1 MSKMSFDE
9 QFSQAMPEPTH
20 AFQITRKA
28 KRQRVT
34 AETHPEILQ
43 MSGEF
48 DSEVPKTVV
57 ATHFFNRQNENEP
70 YKYVSPWDTEYVRKQ
85 MQKTPISNFDMNAF
99 QGVDKM
105 RDSIEGVTRKY
116 EESFMCEPTGD
127 QRACSMEESCE
138 GNFIPQAST
147 NGFTLREFLLPSQ
160 LKMYEETKRYPLQ
173 RAPCILCK
181 RLQIARMVVS
191 ARAAGTGMREDC
203 LVQDYYNF
211 VNIDGEYRLEDC
223 LLSKRTVWEGV
234 VAPVALHVRNAYKFA
249 LVNGKR
255 TYTQWKTPF
264 LTLLPRSSLGKEDT
278 TRSSTSNC

>member
-1 MSKMSFDE
+1 MSFEE
-9 QFSQAMPEPTH
+9 QFNATMPDVQH

-28 KRQRVT
+28 KRQKVSVD
-34 AETHPEILQ
+34 THPEILE

-48 DSEVPKTVV
+48 DSEVPKTAV

-70 YKYVSPWDTEYVRKQ
+70 YKYVSPWDTEFVRKQ

-105 RDSIEGVTRKY
+105 RDSIEGVPRKY

-138 GNFIPQAST
+138 GNFIPQAGT

-160 LKMYEETKRYPLQ
+160 QKMYEETKRYPLQ

-234 VAPVALHVRNAYKFA
+234 VAPVALHVRNAYKFELA
-249 LVNGKR
+249 NGKR
-255 TYTQWKTPF
+255 TYKQWKMPF
-264 LTLLPRSSLGKEDT
+264 LTLPPRQCLGTAQDT
-278 TRSSTSNC
+278 TPSSGSNC